1 MRQSLVALCAI
12 WLICGAANGSAQAA
26 QISISCSAVGQELEI
41 CRQGV
46 AVWERKTGHT
56 VRLVS
61 TPSSASDRLALYQ
74 QLLAAHSP
82 DIDVLQIDVVWPGIL
97 AAHFLDLNPY
107 AVAQIEAHFPVVVE
121 NNTVNGR
128 LVAMPWFID
137 APMLYYRRDLLE
149 KHREP
154 VPRTWRELTDVARR
168 IQDAERAAGNER
180 LWGFVWQGRAYEGL
194 TCDALEWIASYG
206 GGQIV
211 ESDGGISVNNPRAAR
226 ALQLAATW
234 VGTITPKGVLN
245 YAEEEARGVFQ
256 SGNAVFMRN
265 WPYAWAL
272 ASGEQSPVRGK
283 VGVAPMPAGEDG
295 SSAATLGGAQL
306 AVSRYSAHP
315 RIAADL
321 VLHLAGYSEQK
332 RRAIVGGYNPTIP
345 MLYRD
350 PDVLNANPFFGT
362 LAGSFPRLVP
372 RPSTVTGIRYNRVS
386 SAFWNAAHAVISGQS
401 DAETALRSLE
411 RNLMRLSRGG
421 RW

>member
-1 MRQSLVALCAI
+1 MRHSLVALYAI
-12 WLICGAANGSAQAA
+12 WLIYGAAGSAQAE

-41 CRQGV
+41 CREGV

-61 TPSSASDRLALYQ
+61 TPNSASDRLALYQ
-74 QLLAAHSP
+74 QLLAAHAP

-107 AVAQIEAHFPVVVE
+107 AAAQIEAHFPVVVE

-137 APMLYYRRDLLE
+137 APMLYYRHDLLE

-154 VPRTWRELTDVARR
+154 VPRTWHELTDVARR
-168 IQDAERAAGNER
+168 IQDAERASGNER

-194 TCDALEWIASYG
+194 TCDALEWIASSG

-211 ESDGGISVNNPRAAR
+211 ESDGEVSVNNPRAAR

-272 ASGEQSPVRGK
+272 ANGEQSPVRGK
-283 VGVAPMPAGEDG
+283 VGVAPMPAGEEG

-315 RIAADL
+315 KIAADL
-321 VLHLAGYSEQK
+321 VLHLVGNSEQK

-350 PDVLNANPFFGT
+350 PDVLNANPFFDAV
-362 LAGSFPRLVP
+362 AGSFQRLVP
-372 RPSTVTGIRYNRVS
+372 RPSTVAGARYNRVS
-386 SAFWNAAHAVISGQS
+386 SAIWNAAHAVISGQS
-401 DAETALRSLE
+401 DADTALRSLE